1 MVELAQRI
9 VGFPE
14 FFDDTV
20 LLLNLLKIPLFFFF
34 EVVVGI
40 IQNLNHF
47 FDLKLIALDI
57 EERLI
62 NVLLFPFKQLLVF
75 HGLLRNGLFKKVDLF
90 RVATVE
96 VVEGLA
102 ELSLVLLQLFDPFF

>member
-14 FFDDTV
+14 LFDDTV

-47 FDLKLIALDI
+47 FDLKFILFNIK
-57 EERLI
+57 ERLI
-62 NVLLFPFKQLLVF
+62 NVLLLPLEQLLIF
-75 HGLLRNGLFKKVDLF
+75 KGLLGKGFLKQIDFL
-90 RVATVE
+90 
-96 VVEGLA
+96 
-102 ELSLVLLQLFDPFF
+102 